1 MSKMEQ
7 LEKNYIYP
15 SSIFATSKPYE
26 VTTVLGS
33 CVSVCLWDSALKVG
47 GINHYM
53 LPLWNGNGLASPKY
67 GNIAIEKLLDKMKLM
82 GCKKEN
88 LIAKVFGG
96 ANVIETNV
104 NIFNVGERNY
114 QLAIETLEREKIP
127 IIAKSLGGEVGRKII
142 FNTLTGDVMMK
153 FLGKG
158 SH

>member
-1 MSKMEQ
+1 MEQ

-15 SSIFATSKPYE
+15 SSIFASNKPHE

-33 CVSVCLWDSALKVG
+33 CVSVCLWDQALKVG

-67 GNIAIEKLLDKMKLM
+67 GNIAIEKLIDKMKQM

-96 ANVIETNV
+96 ANVIETNI
-104 NIFNVGERNY
+104 NIFNVGERNH
-114 QLAIETLEREKIP
+114 QLAIETLEKENIP

-142 FNTLTGDVMMK
+142 FNTQTGDVMMK

-158 SH
+158 PR